1 MKDNV
6 LKYLNQLEMYKTA
19 IKNLHW
25 DSKSMSEHKLWDDIA
40 SSVSENQDEIAE
52 IAQGVLG
59 TIELNKLKPESY
71 TISNSKSTLNDM
83 LKDTKEFYSTI
94 DGDDYI
100 GLRSVVES
108 WIGELNKFVYLM
120 DFCLKEDIKRR
131 LVIKEMKSKL
141 DRLTEADYRRIINV
155 SLKKIL

>member
-1 MKDNV
+1 MCC
-6 LKYLNQLEMYKTA
+6 
-19 IKNLHW
+19 
-25 DSKSMSEHKLWDDIA
+25 
-40 SSVSENQDEIAE
+40 SENQDEIAE

-59 TIELNKLKPESY
+59 TIKVNKLKPESY
-71 TISNSKSTLNDM
+71 INSKSTLNDM
-83 LKDTKEFYSTI
+83 LKDTKEFYTTI

-100 GLRSVVES
+100 GLSVVES

-155 SLKKIL
+155 SLKRY